1 MNPDRR
7 QFLDGER
14 PEDVLLFFAESAVS
28 DLGTLSQHGEAVGN
42 GVALILEAE
51 RGRSAF
57 EGATGVDPMTLA
69 SAAMDAEGTVDLD
82 SFEGDCPETDGDD
95 ADADGSDEH
104 APRFVFAF
112 AEERNEDVGGI
123 YAEGDVIHAYAV
135 CECGGVYSERWVAG
149 AA

>member
-1 MNPDRR
+1 MNPNRR

-14 PEDVLLFFAESAVS
+14 PDEVLLFFAESAVS
-28 DLGTLSQHGEAVGN
+28 DLGTLTQHGEAVPR
-42 GVALILEAE
+42 GVSLVLDAE

-69 SAAMDAEGTVDLD
+69 GAAMDAEGAIDLE
-82 SFEGDCPETDGDD
+82 SFAGDCPETDGMD
-95 ADADGSDEH
+95 ADEH
-104 APRFVFAF
+104 APQFVFAF
-112 AEERNEDVGGI
+112 AEERNEEVGGI

-149 AA
+149 AS

>member
-7 QFLDGER
+7 EFLDGER

-28 DLGTLSQHGEAVGN
+28 DLGTLAEHGEAVPR
-42 GVALILEAE
+42 GVALVLGAE

-69 SAAMDAEGTVDLD
+69 SAAMDAEGEIDLE
-82 SFEGDCPETDGDD
+82 SFEGNCPETDSTDP
-95 ADADGSDEH
+95 DEH

-135 CECGGVYSERWVAG
+135 CECASVYSERWVARPP
-149 AA
+149 